1 MRPEH
6 GRATAAETRADQP
19 REETMRRIAM
29 ATALA
34 LLGAGCATSS
44 SVKKE
49 IDPFAARITAL
60 EQKQAATDEKLAQM
74 RAKEDAQ
81 AADIQALRKEVADST
96 AATQDALVRAEAA
109 AQKSTKAFELMQ
121 VKGAKPKGK

>member
-49 IDPFAARITAL
+49 IDPLAARITAL

>member
-1 MRPEH
+1 MK
-6 GRATAAETRADQP
+6 
-19 REETMRRIAM
+19 RIAM

-49 IDPFAARITAL
+49 IDPLAARITAL

-74 RAKEDAQ
+74 SAKQGAQ
-81 AADIQALRKEVADST
+81 TAEIQALRKEVADST
-96 AATQDALVRAEAA
+96 AATHDAVMRAEAA

-121 VKGAKPKGK
+121 VKGTKGTKAKAK

>member
-1 MRPEH
+1 M
-6 GRATAAETRADQP
+6 
-19 REETMRRIAM
+19 AM
-29 ATALA
+29 ALA
-34 LLGAGCATSS
+34 LLAAGCATSS

-49 IDPFAARITAL
+49 VDPLAARITAL

-74 RAKEDAQ
+74 SAKEDAQ

-96 AATQDALVRAEAA
+96 AATQDALTRAEAA